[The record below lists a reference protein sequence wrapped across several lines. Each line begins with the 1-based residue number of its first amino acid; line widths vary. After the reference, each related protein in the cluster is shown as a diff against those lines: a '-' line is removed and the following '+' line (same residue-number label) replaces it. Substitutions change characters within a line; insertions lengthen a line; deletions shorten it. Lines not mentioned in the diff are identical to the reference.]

1 MAKNRNLI
9 SNSFYNFKLN
19 GRPSIFIGLYIILG
33 SLFIKT
39 TITGFQTDSSPFGF
53 LTVDF
58 FEGFIFI
65 ITLLVFFFSILAIFF
80 GSRRYARRIGN
91 KVWNKNSK
99 KSLWL
104 LLLSIFILY
113 SILFS
118 LLRLGQETFIISTFL
133 MCYGFLF
140 ILFNFSKSKE
150 LYYLAMTCFMLGL
163 LPLLYPYY
171 GFNALFILGVAHLVF
186 GLTGKNN

>member
-33 SLFIKT
+33 SLLIQS
-39 TITGFQTDSSPFGF
+39 TITGFHTDASPFGF

-65 ITLLVFFFSILAIFF
+65 ITLLVFLFSLLAIFF

-91 KVWNKNSK
+91 KVWNTNSK
-99 KSLWL
+99 KSLWI
-104 LLLSIFILY
+104 LLSLIIIIYFILIY
-113 SILFS
+113 
-118 LLRLGQETFIISTFL
+118 LLRIGEEVYIIPTFL
-133 MCYGFLF
+133 MNYGFL
-140 ILFNFSKSKE
+140 LLVLNFNKSKE
-150 LYYLAMTCFMLGL
+150 VYYLAMTCFILGL
-163 LPLLYPYY
+163 LPLFYPSY
-171 GFNALFILGVAHLVF
+171 GFNSLFILGVAHLVF
-186 GLTGKNN
+186 GLTHKKD